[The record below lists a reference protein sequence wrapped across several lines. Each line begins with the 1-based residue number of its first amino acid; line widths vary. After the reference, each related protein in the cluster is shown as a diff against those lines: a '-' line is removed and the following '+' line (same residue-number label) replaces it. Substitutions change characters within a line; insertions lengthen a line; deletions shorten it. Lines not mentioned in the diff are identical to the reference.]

1 MPCSSELVTSAM
13 EFIGDT
19 LPIGSDL
26 GGNPLT
32 DIYYVDQE
40 RSGYR
45 SNEETDTIRVI
56 LREFQAADSDG
67 NIYYA
72 FDTIYSLGLSTI
84 DTFLC
89 PGDVV
94 GNSIISTPG
103 IYQDT
108 LYPGC
113 YQTYNV
119 HLPQI
124 EIVTVNSD
132 LCDSDSILL
141 QAPAGFKAYHWSNG
155 ELDQNITVDQ
165 PGTYS
170 LEAEDSSGCIQL
182 SDTIEIMGP
191 ASTQNLLVCAVSHDT
206 SGQLLVYFED
216 SAEYS
221 LSYYILSEVSST
233 TDLNVV
239 DSIISDGTFVFTTKS
254 DPDNLNSFH
263 VGIIDNCGDTQIV
276 TDRTVSPIYLNSTV
290 DNTGIL
296 LEWNHIN
303 YAPISHYELLINE
316 DAKEPLVLELNS
328 NEDTYHF
335 DTDRSSDLRFQVIA
349 ILDEPIEC
357 DHVLIPDLRSNYSY
371 QKRFANAETIS
382 SANEHNVGP
391 NPTRGT
397 VNISGRMKAFDRI
410 DIIDPYGKVI
420 RTIQP
425 NGYTLQLYDLHPGI
439 YFLRFRNNSTQI
451 VERIIKL

>member
-1 MPCSSELVTSAM
+1 MIPYQLDQIWV
-13 EFIGDT
+13 GK
-19 LPIGSDL
+19 
-26 GGNPLT
+26 PLT
-32 DIYYVDQE
+32 DIYYVD
-40 RSGYR
+40 RDTYVYR
-45 SNEETDTIRVI
+45 WGEETDTLRII
-56 LREFQAADSDG
+56 LQEFQAVDSDE
-67 NIYYA
+67 NFYYG
-72 FDTIYSLGLSTI
+72 FDTIYSLGLPTI

-89 PGDVV
+89 PGDFI
-94 GNSIISTPG
+94 GNSIVSSPG

-108 LYPGC
+108 LYHGC

-119 HLPQI
+119 ILPQI
-124 EIVTVNSD
+124 KINTDNTD

-141 QAPAGFKAYHWSNG
+141 QAPAGFKAYHWSTG
-155 ELDQNITVDQ
+155 ELDQNLSVDQ

-191 ASTQNLLVCAVSHDT
+191 ASSRNLSVCAVSHDT
-206 SGQLLVYFED
+206 SGQLLIYFQD
-216 SAEYS
+216 SAEYPLS
-221 LSYYILSEVSST
+221 LYILSEVSST
-233 TDLNVV
+233 TDLRVV

-254 DPDNLNSFH
+254 DPDNLNSFQ

-316 DAKEPLVLELNS
+316 DAKEPLVLEFNS
-328 NEDTYHF
+328 NEDTYHL

-349 ILDEPIEC
+349 ILDQPIEC
-357 DHVLIPDLRSNYSY
+357 DHVLIPDLKSNYSY
-371 QKRFANAETIS
+371 QKRFAIAETIS

-410 DIIDPYGKVI
+410 DVIDPYGKVI

-425 NGYTLQLYDLHPGI
+425 NGYTLQLHDLHPGI